1 MFDAL
6 PNIGELQRQ
15 VLREVISQ
23 VEDAFKPE
31 AIICYGKRQ
40 TIGEVWSA
48 FKQVSMPDVCVHY
61 DILVITRPEEKYK
74 DHEVLDKINQLN
86 SESIRLTPVIH
97 NIKAVQEAIQKGSR
111 FFTTVCKNG
120 ILLYGEAKP
129 KVALVEKVSHKSDE
143 SHWAHHFG
151 LANQFLT
158 GAEHYLSNAQPS
170 LSVFMLHQATEH
182 ACIAIIYACLG
193 YRSTTHNLNR
203 LLALTENISP
213 ELSSLFPRQ
222 TETERELF
230 NLLVRAYGDVR
241 YRQSFTIPPEQ
252 AKVLF
257 ERVKELVSVTERIY
271 LEFHELSEANEI
283 TEQELPPFESIG
295 IDTFAHVVLRKGDRE
310 SITIESS
317 KDVSGLLKIHVDD
330 KRLWITALQ
339 DLTFTHEVTIYITYT
354 SISGIVVHHSGRV
367 TCNESIEASW
377 LGIIQNGR
385 GNISFAVDVM
395 ALDVTLTKT
404 GNLTISGSS
413 EDVKV
418 LNTGTGNIE
427 ASKLEATGARIT
439 IKGSGNVSMH
449 VEEELSAVLQG
460 TGDLILQGSPRLKSL
475 VSGRG
480 QIKKLI

>member
-1 MFDAL
+1 M
-6 PNIGELQRQ
+6 GELQGQ
-15 VLREVISQ
+15 VLRETISQ
-23 VEDAFKPE
+23 VADAFKPE

-40 TIGEVWSA
+40 ISGELWSA
-48 FKQVSMPDVCVHY
+48 FNQVSMPDVCVHY

-86 SESIRLTPVIH
+86 NESIRLTPVIH
-97 NIKAVQEAIQKGSR
+97 NIKAVQAAIQKGSR

-120 ILLYGEAKP
+120 ILFFGEAKP
-129 KVALVEKVSHKSDE
+129 ELAVVEKVSLKSDE

-182 ACIAIIYACLG
+182 ACIAIIHACLG

-213 ELSSLFPRQ
+213 ELSGLFPRQ

-230 NLLVRAYGDVR
+230 NLLVHAYGDVR

-257 ERVKELVSVTERIY
+257 ERVKELINATERIY
-271 LEFHELSEANEI
+271 NEFRKQVEIDEFTDQELS
-283 TEQELPPFESIG
+283 PFESIG
-295 IDTFAHVVLRKGDRE
+295 INTFVHVVLRKGDRE

-317 KDVSGLLKIHVDD
+317 KDVSALLKIYVDD
-330 KRLWITALQ
+330 KRLWISSPQ
-339 DLTFTHEVTIYITYT
+339 DLAVTHEVTIYITYT
-354 SISGIVVHHSGRV
+354 SISGIVVHRSGRV

-480 QIKKLI
+480 HIKKPI

>member
-1 MFDAL
+1 MLGEL
-6 PNIGELQRQ
+6 PNMDEQQEQ
-15 VLREVISQ
+15 VLREAISR
-23 VEDAFKPE
+23 VAGSFRPE

-40 TIGEVWSA
+40 TSHEVWSA
-48 FKQVSMPDVCVHY
+48 FKQVSRPDVRSHY
-61 DILVITRPEEKYK
+61 DILIITRQEEKFK
-74 DHEVLDKINQLN
+74 DHEVSDKINQLN

-97 NIKAVQEAIQKGSR
+97 NIKAVREAIQKGSW
-111 FFTTVCKNG
+111 FFTTVCKHG
-120 ILLYGEAKP
+120 ILLYGEAISEVGP
-129 KVALVEKVSHKSDE
+129 VENVFLKSDE

-182 ACIAIIYACLG
+182 ACIAIIHACLG

-203 LLALTENISP
+203 LLALTENISL
-213 ELSSLFPRQ
+213 ELSGIFPRH

-230 NLLVRAYGDVR
+230 NLLVHAYGDVR

-257 ERVKELVSVTERIY
+257 ERVKELINATERIY
-271 LEFHELSEANEI
+271 NEFRKQVEIDEFTDQELS
-283 TEQELPPFESIG
+283 PFESIG
-295 IDTFAHVVLRKGDRE
+295 INTFVHVVLRKGDRE

-317 KDVSGLLKIHVDD
+317 KDVSALLKIYVDD
-330 KRLWITALQ
+330 KRLWISSPQ
-339 DLTFTHEVTIYITYT
+339 DLAVTHEVTIYITYT
-354 SISGIVVHHSGRV
+354 SISGIVVHRSGRV

-480 QIKKLI
+480 QIKKPI

>member
-1 MFDAL
+1 MFAAL
-6 PNIGELQRQ
+6 PNMGELQGQ
-15 VLREVISQ
+15 VLREVISR
-23 VEDAFKPE
+23 VADAFMPE

-40 TIGEVWSA
+40 TSHQVWST
-48 FKQVSMPDVCVHY
+48 FKQVSMPDVRSHY
-61 DILVITRPEEKYK
+61 DILIITRSEEKYK

-86 SESIRLTPVIH
+86 NESIRLTPVIH
-97 NIKAVQEAIQKGSR
+97 NIKAVQEAVQKGSR

-129 KVALVEKVSHKSDE
+129 EVDPVEVSRKSNE

-151 LANQFLT
+151 LANQFLI

-170 LSVFMLHQATEH
+170 LSVFMLHQAMEH
-182 ACIAIIYACLG
+182 ACIAIIHACLG

-213 ELSSLFPRQ
+213 ELSGLFPRQ

-230 NLLVRAYGDVR
+230 NMLVHAYGDVR

-257 ERVKELVSVTERIY
+257 ERVRELISVTERIY
-271 LEFHELSEANEI
+271 LEFQELTEANEI
-283 TEQELPPFESIG
+283 TDQELQPFESIG
-295 IDTFAHVVLRKGDRE
+295 IDTFAHVVLQKGNVE
-310 SITIESS
+310 NIKIESV
-317 KDVSGLLKIHVDD
+317 KDVSGLLKVHVDSG
-330 KRLWITALQ
+330 RLWITSPP
-339 DLTFTHEVTIYITYT
+339 DIGIIHEVTIIVTYKF
-354 SISGIVVHHSGRV
+354 INGLVVHRSGKV

-385 GNISFAVDVM
+385 GNISLAVDVM

-404 GNLTISGSS
+404 GNLTITGSS

-418 LNTGTGNIE
+418 LNTGTGNVE

-439 IKGSGNVSMH
+439 IKGSGNVSIH

-475 VSGRG
+475 ASGTG
-480 QIKKLI
+480 QIKKSI

>member
-1 MFDAL
+1 MFGGL
-6 PNIGELQRQ
+6 SNISEQQRE
-15 VLREVISQ
+15 VLRDAISR
-23 VEDAFKPE
+23 VADTVKPV

-40 TIGEVWSA
+40 TSHEVWSA
-48 FKQVSMPDVCVHY
+48 FKQGSMPDVCSHF
-61 DILVITRPEEKYK
+61 DILIITRPEERFK

-97 NIKAVQEAIQKGSR
+97 NIKAVQEALQKDSR

-120 ILLYGEAKP
+120 ILLFGEAKP
-129 KVALVEKVSHKSDE
+129 EVGLVKKVSYKRDE

-158 GAEHYLSNAQPS
+158 GAEHYLSNTQPS

-182 ACIAIIYACLG
+182 GCIAIIHACLG

-213 ELSSLFPRQ
+213 ELSCLFPRQ
-222 TETERELF
+222 TETEKELF
-230 NLLVRAYGDVR
+230 NILVRAYGDVR
-241 YRQSFTIPPEQ
+241 YRQSFSIPPEQ
-252 AKVLF
+252 ANVLF
-257 ERVKELVSVTERIY
+257 ERVKGLISVTERIY
-271 LEFHELSEANEI
+271 LEYPEQPVSNEI
-283 TEQELPPFESIG
+283 TDQQLQPFQSIG
-295 IDTFAHVVLRKGDRE
+295 IDTFAHVVLQKGEHE
-310 SITIESS
+310 SIKIESL
-317 KDVSGLLKIHVDD
+317 KDVSGLLKAHVDD
-330 KRLWITALQ
+330 NRLWITSPP
-339 DLTFTHEVTIYITYT
+339 DIGVIHEVTITITYK
-354 SISGIVVHHSGRV
+354 SIDGLVVHSSGKV

-377 LGIIQNGR
+377 FGIIQNGR
-385 GNISFAVDVM
+385 GNISLAVDVM

-404 GNLTISGSS
+404 GNLTITGSS

-418 LNTGTGNIE
+418 LNTGTGNVE

-449 VEEELSAVLQG
+449 VAEELSAVLQG

-475 VSGRG
+475 TSGTG
-480 QIKKLI
+480 QIKKSI

>member
-1 MFDAL
+1 MFNVL
-6 PNIGELQRQ
+6 PHMSELQGQ
-15 VLREVISQ
+15 VLRETISR
-23 VEDAFKPE
+23 VADALKPD
-31 AIICYGKRQ
+31 AVICYGKRQ
-40 TIGEVWSA
+40 TSGEVWSA
-48 FKQVSMPDVCVHY
+48 FKQVSMPEVSSHY
-61 DILVITRPEEKYK
+61 DVLIIIRPEEKFK
-74 DHEVLDKINQLN
+74 DHEVLDKIDQLN

-111 FFTTVCKNG
+111 FFTTVCKHG

-129 KVALVEKVSHKSDE
+129 EVGPVEKVSLKSDE

-158 GAEHYLSNAQPS
+158 GAEHYLSNAQPA

-182 ACIAIIYACLG
+182 ACIAIIHSCLG

-203 LLALTENISP
+203 LLALTENISL
-213 ELSSLFPRQ
+213 ELSDLFPRH
-222 TETERELF
+222 TDSETELF
-230 NLLVRAYGDVR
+230 KTLVQAYGDVR
-241 YRQSFTIPPEQ
+241 YSQSFTVPFEQ
-252 AKVLF
+252 AKTLF
-257 ERVKELVSVTERIY
+257 GRIKEFISATERVY
-271 LEFHELSEANEI
+271 HEFQRLAEANGI
-283 TEQELPPFESIG
+283 TNLELQPFESIG
-295 IDTFAHVVLRKGDRE
+295 IDTFAHVVLQKGEVE
-310 SITIESS
+310 SIKIESE
-317 KDVSGLLKIHVDD
+317 KDVSGLLKVHVDD
-330 KRLWITALQ
+330 KRLWITSPP
-339 DLTFTHEVTIYITYT
+339 DIGVIHEVTIIVTYK
-354 SISGIVVHHSGRV
+354 SINGLVVHRSGKV
-367 TCNESIEASW
+367 TCNESIETSW

-385 GNISFAVDVM
+385 GNISLAVDVM

-404 GNLTISGSS
+404 GNITITGSS

-475 VSGRG
+475 VSGIG
-480 QIKKLI
+480 QIKKSI

>member
-1 MFDAL
+1 ML
-6 PNIGELQRQ
+6 GGLSNISEQQ
-15 VLREVISQ
+15 REVLQDAISR
-23 VEDAFKPE
+23 VADAVMPE

-40 TIGEVWSA
+40 TSHEVWST
-48 FKQVSMPDVCVHY
+48 FKRLSASDIRSHY
-61 DILVITRPEEKYK
+61 DILIITRPEEKFK
-74 DHEVLDKINQLN
+74 DHEVLDKISQLN

-97 NIKAVQEAIQKGSR
+97 NIKAVEEAIQKGSR

-120 ILLYGEAKP
+120 ILLFGEAKP
-129 KVALVEKVSHKSDE
+129 EVGLVKKVSHKSDE

-182 ACIAIIYACLG
+182 ACIAIIHACLG

-203 LLALTENISP
+203 LLALSENISP
-213 ELSSLFPRQ
+213 ELSGLFPRQ

-230 NLLVRAYGDVR
+230 NLLVHAYGDVR

-257 ERVKELVSVTERIY
+257 ERVKELISVTERIHLAFQER
-271 LEFHELSEANEI
+271 LESNEI
-283 TEQELPPFESIG
+283 TDHELPPFESIG
-295 IDTFAHVVLRKGDRE
+295 IDVFAHVVLQKGDRE
-310 SITIESS
+310 TVRIDSGEN
-317 KDVSGLLKIHVDD
+317 VSDLLKIHVDD
-330 KRLWITALQ
+330 KRLWITSPQ
-339 DLTFTHEVTIYITYT
+339 DIGVIHDVTVIVIYK
-354 SISGIVVHHSGRV
+354 SINGLVIHRSGKV

-385 GNISFAVDVM
+385 GNISLAVDVI

-404 GNLTISGSS
+404 GNLIMSGSS

-418 LNTGTGNIE
+418 LNTGTGNVE

-475 VSGRG
+475 VSGKG
-480 QIKKLI
+480 QIKKPI